1 MDLLVSGDSFT
12 AHGNSITDFTWP
24 RFLKEHNPQ
33 IEGYKNVAM
42 GNGSNL
48 YIARSVIDS
57 VLEMDNVDY
66 VICQWTMDCRGSAPG
81 AKKYVWWNG
90 LPSYQ
95 IAEMYNDVELIEDDV
110 IEFRTLENILRTQ
123 WFLESKN
130 IKYKFFFG
138 WKTNF
143 QRCKQF
149 RLYDELNLDN
159 WWKFKVEE
167 GIQPLP
173 QEDYEIHDNK
183 SGRGFF
189 PNSTNDN
196 WNGMLEWVV
205 YNVEN
210 GIDTTH
216 HPSEDSHKQFAEKV
230 VSKWLEEE
238 IK

>member
-12 AHGNSITDFTWP
+12 VDNAWP

-33 IEGYKNVAM
+33 IKGYKNVAM

-66 VICQWTMDCRGSAPG
+66 VICQWTIDLRRSVQD

-95 IAEMYNDVELIEDDV
+95 IAEMYNNVELIENRV
-110 IEFRTLENILRTQ
+110 MEFRTLENILRTQ

-138 WKTNF
+138 WETDF
-143 QRCKQF
+143 QRCEQF
-149 RLYDELNLDN
+149 RLYQELNLDN
-159 WWKFKVEE
+159 WWQFNVEE
-167 GIQPLP
+167 GIQQLP
-173 QEDYEIHDNK
+173 QKDYHKYNN
-183 SGRGFF
+183 
-189 PNSTNDN
+189 NSIEGN

-205 YNVEN
+205 CNVEN
-210 GIDTTH
+210 GIDHTH
-216 HPSEDSHKQFAEKV
+216 HPSREAHERFAIEV
-230 VSKWLEEE
+230 ASKW
-238 IK
+238 IS

>member
-12 AHGNSITDFTWP
+12 VHGGEDYTWS

-33 IEGYKNVAM
+33 IKGYKNVAM

-66 VICQWTMDCRGSAPG
+66 VICQWTIESRGSAPD
-81 AKKYVWWNG
+81 AQKNVWWNG

-95 IAEMYNDVELIEDDV
+95 VAEMYNYVELIEDDV
-110 IEFRTLENILRTQ
+110 TEFRTLENILRTQ

-138 WKTNF
+138 WETNF
-143 QRCKQF
+143 QRCEQF

-159 WWKFKVEE
+159 WWQFNVEE
-167 GIQPLP
+167 GKQPLP
-173 QEDYEIHDNK
+173 QKDYHRYMNGPIE
-183 SGRGFF
+183 G
-189 PNSTNDN
+189 N
-196 WNGMLEWVV
+196 WNGMMEWVV
-205 YNVEN
+205 CNLEN
-210 GIDTTH
+210 GIDHTH
-216 HPSEDSHKQFAEKV
+216 HPSREAHERFAKEV
-230 VSKWLEEE
+230 ALKW
-238 IK
+238 IS